1 MRAAARLV
9 RCAQGFQSNVSI
21 KFRGQVA
28 NARNI
33 LSIIALCAALGA
45 ALEIEACGDDE
56 QEALVAMEAIFKAPD
71 GAPVDARTA

>member
-9 RCAQGFQSNVSI
+9 RCAQKFQSTVLI
-21 KFRGQVA
+21 KCSGQIA

-33 LSIIALCAALGA
+33 LSILALCAALGA
-45 ALEIEACGDDE
+45 ALEIEAVGDDE

-71 GAPVDARTA
+71 AAPVDSKAV

>member
-1 MRAAARLV
+1 MRAAARMV
-9 RCAQGFQSNVSI
+9 RCAQRFQSKVVI
-21 KFRGQVA
+21 KFGGQVA

-45 ALEIEACGDDE
+45 ALEIETVGDDE

-71 GAPVDARTA
+71 GAPVDVSTV